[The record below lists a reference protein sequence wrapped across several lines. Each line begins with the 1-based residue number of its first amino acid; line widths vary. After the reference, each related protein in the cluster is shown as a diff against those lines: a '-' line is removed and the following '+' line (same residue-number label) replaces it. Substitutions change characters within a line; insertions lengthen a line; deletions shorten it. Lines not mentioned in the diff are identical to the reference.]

1 MIAVFKQAR
10 RVLARIELRN
20 PERLWVH
27 YCVAISAIVALLF
40 GSHLLDRVEANNG
53 HQASE
58 AIEMSTQQLLHTQKI
73 VETATEFVVGN
84 AADSRQL
91 DKAIIHFQD
100 LHHTIANSGD
110 LPAAVQ
116 QRLFDGD
123 APLYQELR
131 RFAALAGF
139 IAQAA
144 GPQQIEA
151 LTHLQD
157 QFLSGGLQEELA
169 SLTSL
174 FSDQLAI
181 DTRRILEVRLALFFF
196 SAAVLLAEAF
206 LIFLPAHRLVRSTFR
221 KLRRQAEILR
231 KSRAKIE
238 EMNAK
243 LVHMAGHDPL
253 TDLPNRKSLTEFITN
268 AMADKSIHESTL
280 LLVGLDDFKTVN
292 DTLGADYGDALLIAV
307 GQALQ
312 SCIDEE
318 DFVAYMGNDE
328 FVLISAE
335 PAKVIIARIM
345 ASLDQ
350 PFMIKGRRVATK
362 ASIGYLTLGPQTGGP
377 LEPVADA
384 SVALQSAK
392 SAGGK
397 TARQFTADLQTEQD
411 CFQNLQIELIDAI
424 KNGEIEPWFQP
435 QIQLS
440 DGHLHGAEVLAR
452 WRHPTRGLLSPF
464 HFLPAA
470 ERAGLMI
477 DLDHA
482 VWTAALRYARAWQDE
497 GIWRPC
503 VSLNV
508 APETI
513 ADPHFLERFLLV
525 LQRSGLGADQVIVEL
540 LETTFIGGDD
550 DMVAIN
556 IDGLAES
563 GVAVEL
569 DDFGTGFA
577 SLSRLAQLPLTGV
590 KLDRSLVSPL
600 PDHGADSIVRAVLAL
615 AAELGLL
622 VIAEGV
628 EETAQAKH
636 LDDRGCAVAQG
647 YGFGKPMPANEFQ
660 SWLQANVG
668 KAVNINQN
676 LVKSA

>member
-1 MIAVFKQAR
+1 MIAVLRQAR

-27 YCVAISAIVALLF
+27 YCVTISALVGLMV
-40 GSHLLDRVEANNG
+40 GSHLLDRAEAKSG

-58 AIEMSTQQLLHTQKI
+58 AIEMSTLQLLHAQTV
-73 VETATEFVVGN
+73 VEMASEFVVGN
-84 AADSRQL
+84 AANSRQL
-91 DKAIIHFQD
+91 TKAIVHFRD
-100 LHHTIANSGD
+100 LQHSIANSGD
-110 LPAAVQ
+110 LPATVQ
-116 QRLFDGD
+116 QRLFGGD
-123 APLYQELR
+123 APLYHELR
-131 RFAALAGF
+131 RFAALAGHV
-139 IAQAA
+139 AQAT

-157 QFLSGGLQEELA
+157 QFVSGGLQQELTL
-169 SLTSL
+169 LTSL
-174 FSDQLAI
+174 ITNQLAI
-181 DTRRILEVRLALFFF
+181 DSQRILGRRLVLFFV
-196 SAAVLLAEAF
+196 SAAVLLAEVL
-206 LIFLPAHRLVRSTFR
+206 LIFLPAHRLARLAFR
-221 KLRRQAEILR
+221 KVRRQATILR
-231 KSRAKIE
+231 KSDAKLD

-243 LVHMAGHDPL
+243 LAHMIGHDPL
-253 TDLPNRKSLTEFITN
+253 TDLPNRKNLTEYITN
-268 AMADKSIHESTL
+268 ALADKSIHESVL
-280 LLVGLDDFKTVN
+280 LMVGLDDFKTVN

-307 GQALQ
+307 GRALQ

-335 PAKVIIARIM
+335 PAKVIIGRVM

-350 PFMIKGRRVATK
+350 PFMIKGRRVPTK
-362 ASIGYLTLGPQTGGP
+362 ASIGYLTVGPQTCGP
-377 LEPVADA
+377 LQPVADA
-384 SVALQSAK
+384 AVALQSAK
-392 SAGGK
+392 AAGGK
-397 TARQFTADLQTEQD
+397 TAHMFTTDLQTEQY
-411 CFQNLQIELIDAI
+411 CFQSLQIELIDAL

-435 QIQLS
+435 QVRLS
-440 DGHLHGAEVLAR
+440 DGRLHGAEVLAR

-470 ERAGLMI
+470 ERAGLMV

-482 VWTAALRYARAWQDE
+482 VWTAALRYARTWQDE
-497 GIWRPC
+497 GIWKPC
-503 VSLNV
+503 ISLNV
-508 APETI
+508 APDTI
-513 ADPHFLERFLLV
+513 ADPHFLEQFLLI
-525 LQRSGLGADQVIVEL
+525 LQRSGLEADQVIVEL

-577 SLSRLAQLPLTGV
+577 SLSRLAQLPLSGL

-628 EETAQAKH
+628 EEATQAKH
-636 LDDRGCAVAQG
+636 LNDRGCAVAQG
-647 YGFGKPMPANEFQ
+647 YGFGRPMPADEFQ
-660 SWLQANVG
+660 NWLQANVG
-668 KAVNINQN
+668 KALIINQD
-676 LVKSA
+676 LAKSA